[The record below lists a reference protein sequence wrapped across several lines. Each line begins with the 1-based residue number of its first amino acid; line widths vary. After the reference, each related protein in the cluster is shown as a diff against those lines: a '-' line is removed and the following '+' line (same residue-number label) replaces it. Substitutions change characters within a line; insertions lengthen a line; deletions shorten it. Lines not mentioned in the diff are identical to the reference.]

1 MLNSG
6 TIQNLEQA
14 LNYRTANH
22 EAIANNISNADTPNY
37 KAKSVEF
44 RDTLNRS
51 LKAHRTDQKHIPFS
65 TEASVNPSFFTKTNA
80 DTSYSHN
87 GNNVDVDKEMTKL
100 AENQL
105 YYQALIQ
112 RMNGKFR
119 SMNTVIKGG
128 R

>member
-6 TIQNLEQA
+6 TIQHLENA

-44 RDTLNRS
+44 RETLNSS
-51 LKAHRTDQKHIPFS
+51 LKAYRTDQKHIPFS
-65 TEASVNPSFFTKTNA
+65 TEAPNNPSFLTRTNTH
-80 DTSYSHN
+80 TSYSHN
-87 GNNVDVDKEMTKL
+87 GNNVDVDKEMSKL

-112 RMNGKFR
+112 RMNGKFN
-119 SMNTVIKGG
+119 SINTVIKGG